1 MRNKLIFIFLD
12 GVGLG
17 DDVETNPMA
26 HVKMPTLEQLIGKKL
41 LRNVNIAS
49 KNIILK
55 GIDAC
60 LGVQGAPQSA
70 TGQTCLFTGY
80 NAPAFLGYH
89 LMAYPSQELIQIIQ
103 KRSIFKY
110 ANEHN
115 ISNVFANS
123 YTDGFFSSPDTSRYS
138 VTTHSVLAANNRF
151 NTLDDL
157 VKGNAVHWDITNS
170 TLQSLPNNYVSEIS
184 PFEAGKNLKNI
195 TNTYDLVVFECFIPD
210 LIGHR
215 KDWDKSITFF
225 EMFDEFL
232 RGILYDKDDSIHVLM
247 SSDHG
252 NIEDLSYGGHSK
264 NKVPLLV
271 IGNEAKKFEDINSID
286 EIFDAIF
293 SKIFKVNSTSI

>member
-17 DDVETNPMA
+17 DNVATNPLAKVDMPTVHQLTGKRLLRDVE
-26 HVKMPTLEQLIGKKL
+26 VSSDKL
-41 LRNVNIAS
+41 L
-49 KNIILK
+49 LK

-60 LGVQGAPQSA
+60 LGVKGIPQSA

-89 LMAYPSQELIQIIQ
+89 LMAYPSEELVQIIQ

-110 ANEHN
+110 ANAHN

-123 YTDGFFSSPDTSRYS
+123 YTDGFFTSADTSRYS
-138 VTTHSVLAANNRF
+138 VTTYSVLAADNGF

-157 VKGNAVHWDITNS
+157 VDGNAVHWDITNS
-170 TLQSLPNNYVSEIS
+170 TLQGLPNNRVPEIS
-184 PFEAGKNLKNI
+184 PFQAGKNLKNI
-195 TNTYDLVVFECFIPD
+195 TDTYDLVVFECFIPD

-215 KDWDKSITFF
+215 KDMSKSIAFF

-232 RGILYDKDDSIHVLM
+232 RGILHNKEDHIHVLM

-252 NIEDLSYGGHSK
+252 NIEDLSFGGHSK
-264 NKVPLLV
+264 NEVPLLV
-271 IGNEAKKFEDINSID
+271 IGNEAAQFKDVHRID

-293 SKIFKVNSTSI
+293 SKVFKVGANT